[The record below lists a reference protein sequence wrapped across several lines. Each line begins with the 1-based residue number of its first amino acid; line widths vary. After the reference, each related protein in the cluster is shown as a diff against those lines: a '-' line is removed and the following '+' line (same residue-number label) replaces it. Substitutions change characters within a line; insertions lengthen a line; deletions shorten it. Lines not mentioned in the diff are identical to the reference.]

1 MSIFANNPVICNMYI
16 LKSYLC
22 SMLDLNVENENRK
35 FEVVKLHFLFSKE
48 SLTTIRNVNVE
59 TKIHILTEGTF
70 LHFKLYS
77 KYF

>member
-1 MSIFANNPVICNMYI
+1 
-16 LKSYLC
+16 
-22 SMLDLNVENENRK
+22 MLDLNVENENRK